1 MIFPAARAAS
11 ICLLT
16 STINAVI
23 NASFL
28 SPAIVARDSPAL
40 RRVVKVSSVIPSVEV
55 ITALKA
61 EYFTYITVF
70 AAAAAFSAALVIAS
84 ACD

>member
-1 MIFPAARAAS
+1 MIS
-11 ICLLT
+11 V
-16 STINAVI
+16 INAAI

-28 SPAIVARDSPAL
+28 SPAIVARDSPAF
-40 RRVVKVSSVIPSVEV
+40 RRVVKVSSEIPRVEV
-55 ITALKA
+55 ITESKA
-61 EYFTYITVF
+61 ACFSFITVF